1 MILVSYEFKFNCW
14 FPLKYAYTPSNII
27 TLLRNA
33 IDIYPENPSE
43 DDKTGM
49 KLFLKNICVNQ
60 PNSCAIFFRDYFIE
74 NNIEDVVSTKQTI
87 KQLYEKINKSF
98 SQ

>member
-1 MILVSYEFKFNCW
+1 
-14 FPLKYAYTPSNII
+14 
-27 TLLRNA
+27 
-33 IDIYPENPSE
+33 
-43 DDKTGM
+43 M